1 MDSHRTLGLD
11 KENVVLMNFMAK
23 PKLREIKSCTY
34 NNLINYG
41 IMKSMIE
48 NRLLMKITIIFATKA
63 RDFFIQKQ
71 LKGYRAWKRRT
82 NNSYH
87 KLFVVLNLAFYKR
100 LNNP

>member
-1 MDSHRTLGLD
+1 M
-11 KENVVLMNFMAK
+11 KNV
-23 PKLREIKSCTY
+23 
-34 NNLINYG
+34 
-41 IMKSMIE
+41 IE

-71 LKGYRAWKRRT
+71 LKGYRVWKRT

>member
-11 KENVVLMNFMAK
+11 KENVILLMNFMVK
-23 PKLREIKSCTY
+23 PKLREIKSY
-34 NNLINYG
+34 LHNKLINYG
-41 IMKSMIE
+41 ILKSVIE

-71 LKGYRAWKRRT
+71 FKGYRAWKRT